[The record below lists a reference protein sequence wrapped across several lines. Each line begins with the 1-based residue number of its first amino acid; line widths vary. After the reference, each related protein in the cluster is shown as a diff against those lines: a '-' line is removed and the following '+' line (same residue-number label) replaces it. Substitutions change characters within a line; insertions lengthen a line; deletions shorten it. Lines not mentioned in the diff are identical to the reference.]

1 MTTERFF
8 PLVML
13 AAGGTGGHIFPAEA
27 LARELLK
34 RGLNVCLMTDRRGGQ
49 FSADMLDVPVYR
61 IRASGLGSSF
71 PSKVKGALEM
81 GVGTLQ
87 AWLKIRALKP
97 SLVVGF
103 GGYPSVP
110 TVFAAS
116 RLSVPIMLHEQNAV
130 VGRANKILAP
140 LARCI
145 ATSFPNVKGLETVKT
160 RLALTGN
167 PVRPAICNL
176 YDAPYPPV
184 SDVGPLNILVMGGS
198 LGAQIFSDVV
208 PKAVKLLPEPLRKRL
223 VISQQCRKDDLD
235 LVRQAYAEHAVR
247 ADLATF
253 FQDVPERL
261 ANCHLAICR
270 SGASTV
276 SELAVA
282 GRPAILVPYPHALTG
297 EQKANAEALA
307 EAGGAWLIPQQ
318 AFTPE
323 ALAVRLESLLTLPA
337 TLVKTAASAK
347 ALAKVTAA
355 SRLADV
361 ACELMGLSKDGESGY
376 NGSGTNQTL
385 AA

>member
-1 MTTERFF
+1 MKTPRIF
-8 PLVML
+8 PLVMM

-34 RGLNVCLMTDRRGGQ
+34 RGLNVCLVTDHRGGQ
-49 FSADMLDVPVYR
+49 FSADMLDVPVIR
-61 IRASGLGSSF
+61 IRAAGLGSSLLG
-71 PSKVKGALEM
+71 KLRGAAEM
-81 GVGTLQ
+81 AIGTLQ
-87 AWLKIRALKP
+87 AWAKIRAIKP

-110 TVFAAS
+110 TVFAAA
-116 RLSVPIMLHEQNAV
+116 RCGVPIMLHEQNAV

-140 LARCI
+140 LARAI
-145 ATSFPNVKGLETVKT
+145 ATSFPHVKGLENTRT
-160 RLALTGN
+160 RLVLTGN
-167 PVRPAICNL
+167 PVRPAICAL
-176 YDAPYPPV
+176 HDAPYPSV
-184 SDVGPLNILVMGGS
+184 AENGPLHLLVMGGS
-198 LGAQIFSDVV
+198 LGAHVFSEVV

-223 VISQQCRKDDLD
+223 IISQQCRKDDLEN
-235 LVRQAYAEHAVR
+235 VKEAYAGSGVQVE
-247 ADLATF
+247 LATF
-253 FQDVPERL
+253 FHDVPERL
-261 ANCHLAICR
+261 SQCHLAICR

-337 TLVKTAASAK
+337 TLVKTAAAAK
-347 ALAKVTAA
+347 ALARVTAA
-355 SRLADV
+355 SKLADA
-361 ACELMGLSKDGESGY
+361 ACEMMGLTQDGENGY
-376 NGSGTNQTL
+376 TEGGTNRTL